1 MTYVYN
7 NIYEQWVKWTPVLM
21 LLQDNAHKQE
31 KKSLKKIKINKFIF
45 LKIIF
50 FSWKKIINHF
60 AHVKID
66 LRLW

>member
-1 MTYVYN
+1 
-7 NIYEQWVKWTPVLM
+7 M

-50 FSWKKIINHF
+50 FS
-60 AHVKID
+60 
-66 LRLW
+66 